1 MRCRAVPPCSR
12 YFFLQR
18 DAGSSTCRP
27 TNPRGV
33 QPSPEEPLETPT
45 DPQHRAE
52 MLAAE
57 RAKRLEKHEQMR
69 ALIAWLVEHR
79 FAGKQVD
86 LCPSATL
93 SSWLR
98 PSSPDTCRAA
108 VRTATSRALCAS
120 GRRVPLSPI
129 MAPRAMCA
137 SPRTEICARASSA
150 ATCGLSHARWE
161 SAPPQPPNERL
172 LRSKPARPGRHG
184 LRSAKAVERRHGMRC
199 MSMNMSSVHSFMS
212 ILG

>member
-86 LCPSATL
+86 LCDVIKLAPAEL
-93 SSWLR
+93 SRYVQGCGEDCDLSCTVCEWEACTIVADHGTTCDVCITSDGDLCKGVQRRHLR
-98 PSSPDTCRAA
+98 PVARAVGKRAA
-108 VRTATSRALCAS
+108 AAAERE
-120 GRRVPLSPI
+120 
-129 MAPRAMCA
+129 AP
-137 SPRTEICARASSA
+137 PKQARAAGPS
-150 ATCGLSHARWE
+150 R
-161 SAPPQPPNERL
+161 
-172 LRSKPARPGRHG
+172 PAKRKGR
-184 LRSAKAVERRHGMRC
+184 
-199 MSMNMSSVHSFMS
+199 
-212 ILG
+212 